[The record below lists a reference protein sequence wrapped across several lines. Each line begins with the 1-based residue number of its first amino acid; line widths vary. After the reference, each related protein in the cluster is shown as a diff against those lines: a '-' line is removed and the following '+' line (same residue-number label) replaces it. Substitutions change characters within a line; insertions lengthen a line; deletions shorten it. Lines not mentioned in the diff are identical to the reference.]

1 MNLKNILNFSKQFV
15 NFVKKSNYDDD
26 EDNYDLEIA
35 LEQFQKDY
43 LSDYSFDE
51 LEELKRN
58 LQKEIDEILE
68 FEREKSQYQEEP
80 RVPYFLERKMKLVD
94 KAIKD
99 FWPND

>member
-1 MNLKNILNFSKQFV
+1 MNLNDILVFSKQFV
-15 NFVKKSNYDDD
+15 NFVKKSDY
-26 EDNYDLEIA
+26 EDNYDLEVA
-35 LEQFQKDY
+35 LERFEKDY

-58 LQKEIDEILE
+58 IQKEIDEILE
-68 FEREKSQYQEEP
+68 FEREKNHYQEEP

-94 KAIKD
+94 KAIKN

>member
-1 MNLKNILNFSKQFV
+1 MNLNNILIFSKQFV
-15 NFVKKSNYDDD
+15 NFVKKSDY
-26 EDNYDLEIA
+26 EDNYDLEVA
-35 LEQFQKDY
+35 LEQFEKDY
-43 LSDYSFDE
+43 LSDYSFEE
-51 LEELKRN
+51 LEDLKQN